1 MVTAVVK
8 IHFTI
13 YVLTN
18 FIENAI
24 KSDRGF
30 NQHRIR
36 TRTKTGLGVQIPV
49 HDYKHSKGKLL
60 VTMLPELHL
69 HLIFYVPHYKTIQ
82 FDLSTTDIEIK
93 CYLKKLQLVNLCS
106 LVATVLF
113 SLVSFS
119 VLFRVSRDIMSY
131 A

>member
-24 KSDRGF
+24 KSDRAF
-30 NQHRIR
+30 YQHRVR
-36 TRTKTGLGVQIPV
+36 TRTKTGFAVQVPV
-49 HDYKHSKGKLL
+49 HDYKHSKGTLL

-69 HLIFYVPHYKTIQ
+69 YLIFYVPHYKTIQ
-82 FDLSTTDIEIK
+82 FGFSTTDNEIK
-93 CYLKKLQLVNLCS
+93 CYLKKIAAGQPLLTCGYRFIFVTFIS
-106 LVATVLF
+106 GFF
-113 SLVSFS
+113 S
-119 VLFRVSRDIMSY
+119 RIT
-131 A
+131 